1 MATHIHSHDTDALL
15 AGALDH
21 LSRYLQ
27 TGCPRAAELAHLL
40 LDRLNDGSLDQE
52 LATSCAH
59 LDETLMNRNNA

>member
-1 MATHIHSHDTDALL
+1 MPTHPHSPGTDALL

-52 LATSCAH
+52 LALSCAH
-59 LDETLMNRNNA
+59 LDETLMNHTRS

>member
-1 MATHIHSHDTDALL
+1 MATSPHSHETDTLL

-40 LDRLNDGSLDQE
+40 LDRVNDGSLDQE
-52 LATSCAH
+52 LALSCAH
-59 LDETLMNRNNA
+59 LDETLMNHNKL